1 MLIWLIY
8 DISDNALRTKISEAC
23 KNHGLYRLQKSAFFG
38 ELELNGLET
47 LTREIGYNLN
57 DDEYSNEDDSVFIL
71 PVCKSCLQKRIV
83 IGRVIDIKQ
92 YTEQEYIIVGQ

>member
-8 DISDNALRTKISEAC
+8 DISDNAVRTRTSEAC

-38 ELELNGLET
+38 ELEVNGLDA
-47 LTREIGYNLN
+47 LTKEIDSILDN
-57 DDEYSNEDDSVFIL
+57 DEYCNKDDSVFIL
-71 PVCKSCLQKRIV
+71 PICKSCIHKRII

-92 YTEQEYIIVGQ
+92 YMEQEYIIVGQ